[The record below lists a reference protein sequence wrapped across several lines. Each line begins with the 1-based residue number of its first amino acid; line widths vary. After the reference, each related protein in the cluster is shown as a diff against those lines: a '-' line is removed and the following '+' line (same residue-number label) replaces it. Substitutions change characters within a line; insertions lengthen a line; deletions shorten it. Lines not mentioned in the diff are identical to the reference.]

1 MELLAEVL
9 DVVVG
14 HLGGVDVVLNGVVLC
29 GQAEGV
35 IADGEQDV
43 VALHPLLPADDV
55 HGGEGPGVAH
65 VEPLAG
71 GIGELDQ
78 AEELLPSLVP
88 GDGGEGLLL
97 QPLLLPLFLNAG
109 KIVFHIL
116 LLIPVNGFLCSI
128 YFCRGRPLLLLR
140 GNSPS
145 VRGKNT
151 LTQPPWVASPVTD
164 AAGEGTLLRSRWR
177 LCRLTDAV
185 CPLRARRCQSPLQA
199 VKAPPT
205 LRSGA

>member
-1 MELLAEVL
+1 MWSCLRKFSMLSWVTLA
-9 DVVVG
+9 G
-14 HLGGVDVVLNGVVLC
+14 WMWCLNGVVLC

-71 GIGELDQ
+71 GIGKLDQ

-88 GDGGEGLLL
+88 RDGGEGLLL

-128 YFCRGRPLLLLR
+128 YFCRG
-140 GNSPS
+140 
-145 VRGKNT
+145 
-151 LTQPPWVASPVTD
+151 
-164 AAGEGTLLRSRWR
+164 
-177 LCRLTDAV
+177 
-185 CPLRARRCQSPLQA
+185 
-199 VKAPPT
+199 APPGG
-205 LRSGA
+205 LSCFYGAIHLLYVAKIL